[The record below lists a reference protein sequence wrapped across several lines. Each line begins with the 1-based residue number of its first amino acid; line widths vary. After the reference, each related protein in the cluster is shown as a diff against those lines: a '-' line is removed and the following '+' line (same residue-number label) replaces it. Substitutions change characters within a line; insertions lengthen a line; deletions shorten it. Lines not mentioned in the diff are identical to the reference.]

1 MMHFQIKVARY
12 LVVLFYLAGVTGIL
26 LGPTR
31 PVFIRL
37 IPVALLLNAII
48 LAMFHRWEKSKK
60 DLLVLA
66 FIFAGSFAAEII
78 GVKSGILFGNYSY
91 GSSLG
96 IKVWGVPL
104 IIGLNWLV
112 LVYAASGLFS
122 KLRWHAAYSLFFPA
136 VALVI
141 YDILLEI
148 MAPQLQMWHWHSG
161 AVPLKN
167 YFDWFLL
174 SILLLGILKVF
185 KVNTKNPLSATVF
198 FSQFTFFLIL
208 TIFGL

>member
-1 MMHFQIKVARY
+1 MKPFQITIARY
-12 LVVLFYLAGVTGIL
+12 LVVLFYTVGVAGIL
-26 LGPTR
+26 WITTR
-31 PVFIRL
+31 PVFIGL
-37 IPVALLLNAII
+37 IPAALLLNTII
-48 LAMFHRWEKSKK
+48 LLIFHSWNKSKT
-60 DLLVLA
+60 DLFVFIL
-66 FIFAGSFAAEII
+66 IFAGSFTAEVI
-78 GVKSGILFGNYSY
+78 GVRTGLLFGHYSY
-91 GSSLG
+91 GPSLG
-96 IKVWGVPL
+96 VKVWGVPL
-104 IIGLNWLV
+104 IIGLNWFV

-148 MAPQLQMWHWHSG
+148 MAPRLQMWHWHSG